1 MLNKAILF
9 TKKYKTNILLILIS
23 ILLGISFIMYGVKL
37 DTKIRHKINSKVWQ
51 LPMVVYGRIITLS
64 KNISNKETII
74 NILAHNQY
82 RKVFKIALPGEFII
96 NNNSIEIFRRPFR
109 FPDNWEKEIHACLT
123 FKNGILKSIRNIDN
137 GYYLTKIRI
146 DPILINMW
154 KSPHGEQRFFIP
166 RKNFPDLLVDIL
178 LTTEDSS
185 FYYNSGISI
194 SAMGRALIANLI
206 AGKTIQG
213 GSTITQQL
221 VRNLFLNNKRT
232 LWRKLNEI
240 YMALIINARYSKDR
254 ILELYLNNV
263 YLGQRRG
270 EQIHGF
276 PLASIYYFGRPLDE
290 LTLEQQALL
299 VGMVKGASLYNPWH
313 QSKLA
318 LERRNIVLRILHKNH
333 IIDHYL
339 YEKFVKIPINIKSEM
354 DFITA
359 PPAFMQQL
367 NRELNSQLQNKI
379 HKLSGLKIFTTLD
392 PWSELSA
399 EEAVKK
405 GIPFLRKKYH
415 LPDLQT
421 ALVVVDRFSGE
432 IRTLIGGASPQFAGY
447 NRALYARRSIGSL
460 VKPAIYLAALSYPNI
475 YRLNTWINDKP
486 IELEISSKQIW
497 KPHNN
502 DYSIG
507 NHVMLLDGLVHSL
520 NIPTVNLGLS
530 IGINRVTE
538 MLIRLGVPKDK
549 ITKVPSLLLGAI
561 NLTPIEVTQIYQTLA
576 NNGRKSP
583 LSTLRYVLDEKDT
596 LLYQKISQSESVVS
610 RQADYLILYAMQ
622 QIVMRGT
629 ASVLG
634 KEFIN
639 ANLAAKTGTTND
651 LRDSWF
657 AGIDGKEVVV
667 IWIGRDHNES
677 TKLYGATGA
686 LTLYSHYLKI
696 RTALPLRLFL
706 PDEISM
712 INITLNG
719 NFCCDIR
726 DKWINIP
733 IWKTNNSSL
742 NYLN

>member
-1 MLNKAILF
+1 MIF
-9 TKKYKTNILLILIS
+9 I
-23 ILLGISFIMYGVKL
+23 GIIFGIYGVKL
-37 DTKIRHKINSKVWQ
+37 DIKIRHKINDKIWQ
-51 LPMVVYGRIITLS
+51 SPALVYSRIINLT
-64 KNISNKETII
+64 KNISNQE
-74 NILAHNQY
+74 NIVNLLVDNQY
-82 RKVFKIALPGEFII
+82 RKVFKIELPGEFLIK
-96 NNNSIEIFRRPFR
+96 NNSIEIFRRSFR
-109 FPDNWEKEIHACLT
+109 FPDNWEKAIHACLT
-123 FKNGILKSIRNIDN
+123 FQNGILKSIRNIEN
-137 GYYLTKIRI
+137 GHYLATIRI

-154 KSPHGEQRFFIP
+154 KSSYGEQHFFIS

-178 LTTEDSS
+178 LATEDSS

-194 SAMGRALIANLI
+194 SAMGRAFIANLR
-206 AGKTIQG
+206 AGKTLQG

-240 YMALIINARYSKDR
+240 YMALIISARYSKDR

-263 YLGQRRG
+263 YFGQKNG

-276 PLASIYYFGRPLDE
+276 PLASIYYFGRPINE

-318 LERRNIVLRILHKNH
+318 LERRNIVLRILLKKHL
-333 IIDHYL
+333 IDHNL
-339 YEKFVKIPINIKSEM
+339 YEKLVKIPINIKYET

-359 PPAFMQQL
+359 PPAFMEQL
-367 NRELNSQLQNKI
+367 NLELKSKLKNKI
-379 HKLSGLKIFTTLD
+379 HNFSGLKIFTTLD
-392 PWSELSA
+392 PSSELSA
-399 EEAVKK
+399 EQAIKE
-405 GIPFLRKKYH
+405 GIPFLRKKYK

-421 ALVVVDRFSGE
+421 ALVVVDHFSGE
-432 IRTLIGGASPQFAGY
+432 IRTIIGGASTQFAGY

-460 VKPAIYLAALSYPNI
+460 VKPAIYLTALSYPDI

-507 NHVMLLDGLVHSL
+507 NRVMLLDGLVHSL

-538 MLIRLGVPKDK
+538 MLIHLGVPKDK
-549 ITKVPSLLLGAI
+549 LTKVPSLLLGAI
-561 NLTPIEVTQIYQTLA
+561 NLTPIEVTQIYQTIA
-576 NNGRKSP
+576 NNGRR
-583 LSTLRYVLDEKDT
+583 STLTTIRYVVNERDT
-596 LLYQKISQSESVVS
+596 ILYHNVPKYERVVS
-610 RQADYLILYAMQ
+610 IQANYLTLYAMQ

-639 ANLAAKTGTTND
+639 DNLAAKTGTTND

-667 IWIGRDHNES
+667 VWIGRDHNES

-686 LTLYSHYLKI
+686 LTLYSRYLKI
-696 RTALPLRLFL
+696 RTALPLRLFP

-712 INITLNG
+712 INITLKG
-719 NFCCDIR
+719 NFGCDVG
-726 DKWINIP
+726 DKWIKIP
-733 IWKTNNSSL
+733 IWTRNPSL
-742 NYLN
+742 ICLNKK